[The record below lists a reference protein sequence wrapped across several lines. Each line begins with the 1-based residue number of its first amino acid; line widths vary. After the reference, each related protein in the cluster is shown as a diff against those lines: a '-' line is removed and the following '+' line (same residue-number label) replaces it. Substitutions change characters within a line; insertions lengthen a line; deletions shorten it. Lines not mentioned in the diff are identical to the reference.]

1 MSPVLRMLF
10 YTIRI
15 RRLSACHVRNWRSR
29 ILPFPS
35 RRELWSYSIPRFSCH
50 RYRRSP
56 IRPHRPSLVLTG
68 ILHQWSARLLTGYL
82 IKIKKN
88 KKLVIFTVLNSVVL
102 FLLVFATVCIGFIAN
117 STNKGDVYQSSSNIE
132 FDLFLVFVILSICF
146 AIIEMLLIIFTI
158 RAKKRL

>member
-1 MSPVLRMLF
+1 MSSDAKSEVAA
-10 YTIRI
+10 T
-15 RRLSACHVRNWRSR
+15 
-29 ILPFPS
+29 
-35 RRELWSYSIPRFSCH
+35 E
-50 RYRRSP
+50 
-56 IRPHRPSLVLTG
+56 
-68 ILHQWSARLLTGYL
+68 

>member
-1 MSPVLRMLF
+1 MHISEKIHKLRKDKGISQEKLGELLGVSRQTVYKWESGFIEPNKENIKALCKIFNVSKDYF
-10 YTIRI
+10 YEEP
-15 RRLSACHVRNWRSR
+15 LSSDAKSEVAAT
-29 ILPFPS
+29 
-35 RRELWSYSIPRFSCH
+35 E
-50 RYRRSP
+50 
-56 IRPHRPSLVLTG
+56 
-68 ILHQWSARLLTGYL
+68 